1 MKLIKGKK
9 KKRFLLS
16 NINIFFTILV
26 LVEFVI
32 TITFASFVQW
42 VLENVLQITISTTA
56 FLLLM
61 GAFMG
66 GALAFVV
73 NRIFFEPIQKLSEGM
88 NDVADG
94 DFTIKIDT
102 NSPIN
107 EVKELYNSFDLMVRE
122 LGATE
127 ILQSDFMSNVSH
139 EIKTPVN
146 AIEGYAMLLEGEEV
160 TPEEQQEYVEKI
172 LFNTKRLSEL
182 VGNVLLL
189 SKIDNQAI
197 PKNEKK
203 FRLDEQIRQSIMQL
217 ETKWTE
223 KDIELDVELERT
235 EFIGNATLL
244 IHVWDNLI
252 NNAIKFNNPGGT
264 VSLRLSSDADRV
276 IFTIEDNG
284 PGVSEDALKHIF
296 DKFYQADSSHR
307 QEGNGLGLALVK
319 KIVDLYDGE
328 INVENLPSVGC
339 RFTVVLPAMQE

>member
-1 MKLIKGKK
+1 MKLVKKNKK
-9 KKRFLLS
+9 KPFILS

-26 LVEFVI
+26 LCEFVV
-32 TITFASFVQW
+32 TICFAIFVQW
-42 VLENVLQITISTTA
+42 LLENILQITISTTT

-66 GALAFVV
+66 SALAFLV
-73 NRIFFEPIQKLSEGM
+73 NRIFFKPIEQLSQGM
-88 NDVADG
+88 NEVAQG
-94 DFTIKIDT
+94 DFTIKMST

-127 ILQSDFMSNVSH
+127 ILQTDFMSNVSH
-139 EIKTPVN
+139 EIKTPIN
-146 AIEGYAMLLEGEEV
+146 AIEGYTTLLQGGGYSE
-160 TPEEQQEYVEKI
+160 EEQEEYIEKI

-217 ETKWTE
+217 ETNWTE
-223 KDIELDVELERT
+223 KDIEFDVDLEKV
-235 EFIGNATLL
+235 EFVGNTTLL

-252 NNAIKFNNPGGT
+252 GNAIKFSPSGGLI
-264 VSLRLSSDADRV
+264 SIRLKNTEEN
-276 IFTIEDNG
+276 IMFTIEDQG
-284 PGVSEDALKHIF
+284 PGIAEENVKHIF
-296 DKFYQADSSHR
+296 DKFFQVDSSHK
-307 QEGNGLGLALVK
+307 QEGNGLGLALAK
-319 KIVDLYDGE
+319 KIVSLNSGE
-328 INVENLPSVGC
+328 IIVENREAGGC
-339 RFTVVLPAMQE
+339 RFMVELPIVD

>member
-1 MKLIKGKK
+1 
-9 KKRFLLS
+9 
-16 NINIFFTILV
+16 
-26 LVEFVI
+26 
-32 TITFASFVQW
+32 
-42 VLENVLQITISTTA
+42 
-56 FLLLM
+56 
-61 GAFMG
+61 
-66 GALAFVV
+66 
-73 NRIFFEPIQKLSEGM
+73 
-88 NDVADG
+88 
-94 DFTIKIDT
+94 
-102 NSPIN
+102 
-107 EVKELYNSFDLMVRE
+107 
-122 LGATE
+122 
-127 ILQSDFMSNVSH
+127 
-139 EIKTPVN
+139 
-146 AIEGYAMLLEGEEV
+146 MLLESEEI

-244 IHVWDNLI
+244 IHGWDNLI
-252 NNAIKFNNPGGT
+252 NNAIKFNNHGGT
-264 VSLRLSSDADRV
+264 VKLRLSSNADRV
-276 IFTIEDNG
+276 TFTIEDNG
-284 PGVSEDALKHIF
+284 PGVSEDAIKHIF

-319 KIVDLYDGE
+319 RIVDLYEGD
-328 INVENLPSVGC
+328 IKAENLPDTGC

>member
-1 MKLIKGKK
+1 MKLIRRKRKKG
-9 KKRFLLS
+9 FILS

-26 LVEFVI
+26 LVEFI
-32 TITFASFVQW
+32 FTIAFASFVQW
-42 VLENVLQITISTTA
+42 ILESVLQITIPTTL
-56 FLLLM
+56 FLLLV

-66 GALAFVV
+66 SAIAFLV
-73 NRIFFEPIQKLSEGM
+73 NRIFFEPIQKLKDGM
-88 NDVADG
+88 NDVSDG
-94 DFTIKIDT
+94 DFTVKIDT

-107 EVKELYNSFDLMVRE
+107 EVKELYDSFDLMVKE
-122 LGATE
+122 LSATE

-146 AIEGYAMLLEGEEV
+146 AIEGYAMLLESEEI

-252 NNAIKFNNPGGT
+252 NNAIKFNNHGGT
-264 VSLRLSSDADRV
+264 VKLRLSSNADRV
-276 IFTIEDNG
+276 TFTIEDNG
-284 PGVSEDALKHIF
+284 PGVSEDAIKHIF

-328 INVENLPSVGC
+328 IKVENLPSVGC

>member
-61 GAFMG
+61 GACMG

-252 NNAIKFNNPGGT
+252 NNAIKFNNRGGI
-264 VSLRLSSDADRV
+264 VKLRLVSDV
-276 IFTIEDNG
+276 SKVVFSIEDNG
-284 PGVSEDALKHIF
+284 PGVSEDAIKHIF

-319 KIVDLYDGE
+319 RIVDLYEGE
-328 INVENLPSVGC
+328 IKVENMDGAGC
-339 RFTVVLPAMQE
+339 RFTVELPAMQE

>member
-1 MKLIKGKK
+1 MKLIRRKRKKG
-9 KKRFLLS
+9 FILS

-26 LVEFVI
+26 LVEFI
-32 TITFASFVQW
+32 FTIAFASFVQW
-42 VLENVLQITISTTA
+42 ILESVLQITIPTTL
-56 FLLLM
+56 FLLLV

-66 GALAFVV
+66 SAIAFLV
-73 NRIFFEPIQKLSEGM
+73 NRIFFEPIQKLKDGM
-88 NDVADG
+88 NDVSDG
-94 DFTIKIDT
+94 DFTVKIDT

-107 EVKELYNSFDLMVRE
+107 EVKELYDSFDLMVKE
-122 LGATE
+122 LSATE

-146 AIEGYAMLLEGEEV
+146 AIEGYAMLLESEEI

-252 NNAIKFNNPGGT
+252 NNAIKFNNQGGT
-264 VSLRLSSDADRV
+264 VRLRLASDVDSIV
-276 IFTIEDNG
+276 FTIEDNG
-284 PGVSEDALKHIF
+284 PGVSEEAIKHIF

-319 KIVDLYDGE
+319 RIVDLYEGE
-328 INVENLPSVGC
+328 IKVENMDGAGC
-339 RFTVVLPAMQE
+339 RFTVELPAMQE